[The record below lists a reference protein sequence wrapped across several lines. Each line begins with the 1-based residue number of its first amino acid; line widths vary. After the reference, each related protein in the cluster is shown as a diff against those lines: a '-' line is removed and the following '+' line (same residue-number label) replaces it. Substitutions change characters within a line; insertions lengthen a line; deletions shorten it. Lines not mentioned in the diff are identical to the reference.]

1 MSSASVCLSWSDLWP
16 ATKGMSASNQRA
28 LAEQLDDTEGGFPH
42 WIRTRSPKVQVEVLG
57 NAPESVVEYM
67 YRQNVLAPEAVN
79 KLNLPYHATA
89 KIVDHRSRR

>member
-1 MSSASVCLSWSDLWP
+1 MSNNVTIAWPDLWG
-16 ATKGMSASNQRA
+16 ATKGMTPENQKA
-28 LAEQLDDTEGGFPH
+28 LAAQLDDTEGGFPH